1 MKNMG
6 KGFLN
11 EGAFSRK
18 RLWERMQSFAL
29 AIAKL
34 CVGDCKALRWRL
46 QSFACEMT
54 KLSMKS
60 SVLFWIREK
69 GGKTHHAGHC
79 SLRKILVNRENLC
92 MYGTFFADF
101 IVLLSFLCYICT
113 NTTNHR
119 Q

>member
-1 MKNMG
+1 MG

-79 SLRKILVNRENLC
+79 SLRKNLVNRENLC
-92 MYGTFFADF
+92 VYGTIFLP
-101 IVLLSFLCYICT
+101 ILSYY
-113 NTTNHR
+113 
-119 Q
+119 